1 MVVGPTASRLAG
13 VRLENS
19 FEVAVPIDAAWRLLN
34 DVPRVVTCLPGATLV
49 AVVDDHAWKANLL
62 VKLGPIALQFATD
75 ITREEMDEGSGR
87 VVLATKA
94 REARGKG
101 GAQATIESRLTPRN
115 GGTRVDLVTDLSLQ
129 GAVAQYGRGI
139 VADVASRLTAEFA
152 GCIAARL
159 DESSTTAPSPDGG
172 HAPIGG
178 LRLLFGAVWRRLVRR
193 SRTER

>member
-1 MVVGPTASRLAG
+1 M
-13 VRLENS
+13 RLENS
-19 FEVAVPIDAAWRLLN
+19 FEVDASVEAAWRLLN
-34 DVPRVVTCLPGATLV
+34 DVPAVVPCMPGAALLDGG
-49 AVVDDHAWKANLL
+49 DDETWKARLD

-75 ITREEMDEGSGR
+75 ITREEMDEGSRR
-87 VVLATKA
+87 VVLAAKA

-129 GAVAQYGRGI
+129 GAVAQHGRGI